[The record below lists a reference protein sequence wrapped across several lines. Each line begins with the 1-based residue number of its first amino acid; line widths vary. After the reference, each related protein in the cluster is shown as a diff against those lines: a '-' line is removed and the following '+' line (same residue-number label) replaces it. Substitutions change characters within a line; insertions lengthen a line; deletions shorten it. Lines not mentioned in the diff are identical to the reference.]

1 MGATAM
7 TLRVGRSLL
16 IRRLLFQGSREVAHY
31 SAARSSAQEAMV
43 ALTCPQSR
51 RYSPA
56 HVSATQSR
64 KRDAQVIKG
73 IKGVKDILPDETP
86 RWRFIE
92 ETARQWADRYGFH
105 EIRIPIFEVTTLFA
119 RSIGATTDIVEK
131 EMYTFSDR
139 DGTSLTL
146 RPEGTAGT
154 VRAFIEHHREAD
166 PLPQKYFYI
175 GPMFRHERPQA
186 GRLRQFHQFGV
197 EYLGTQDPKADVD
210 VIALLW
216 RFLSDLHLPDLT
228 LEINSL
234 GTSTDRVAYLPV
246 LVAFLQS
253 RVDQLCENCRRRIET
268 NPLRVLDCKVPGCRA
283 ATEDAPH
290 LTSYLSPEAK
300 DHFDQVLSTL
310 SALEIPFRL
319 NPRLVRGLDYY
330 CLTAFEITS
339 SHLGAQNAVG
349 AGGRYDGL
357 VQLLGG
363 QPTPAVGFAAGLE
376 RIAMML
382 PSERVSTVRPS
393 IYVASFGAEGSPVGL
408 RLLDA
413 LRQVGLSAMSDYR
426 ATTLKAHLRQA
437 DRAGCRF
444 AVLLGDDEARTGS
457 AIVRDMQSK
466 AQETIPLT
474 DLPRYFAALSK
485 DF

>member
-1 MGATAM
+1 M
-7 TLRVGRSLL
+7 
-16 IRRLLFQGSREVAHY
+16 
-31 SAARSSAQEAMV
+31 
-43 ALTCPQSR
+43 
-51 RYSPA
+51 
-56 HVSATQSR
+56 
-64 KRDAQVIKG
+64 IKG
-73 IKGVKDILPDETP
+73 IKGVKDILPEDTP

-92 ETARQWADRYGFH
+92 ETARRWADRYGFK

-119 RSIGATTDIVEK
+119 RSIGAATDIVEK
-131 EMYTFSDR
+131 EMYTFPDR
-139 DGTSLTL
+139 DGTLLTL

-154 VRAFIEHHREAD
+154 VRAFIEHNRAAD

-197 EYLGTQDPKADVD
+197 EYFGTTDPKADAD

-216 RFLSDLHLPDLT
+216 RFLSDLSLPDLT

-234 GTSTDRVAYLPV
+234 GTAADRAAYLPI
-246 LVAFLQS
+246 LVSFLKS
-253 RVDQLCENCRRRIET
+253 HTAELCENCRRRMDT

-283 ATEDAPH
+283 ATEHAPQLVSH
-290 LTSYLSPEAK
+290 LSPEAK
-300 DHFDQVLSTL
+300 SHFDEVLSIL
-310 SALEIPFRL
+310 SAIGIPSRL

-357 VQLLGG
+357 VELLGG
-363 QPTPAVGFAAGLE
+363 PAVPAVGFAAGLE

-382 PSERVSTVRPS
+382 PEGSLPS
-393 IYVASFGAEGSPVGL
+393 SSPSVYVAAFGSEGSSAGV

-413 LRQVGLSAMSDYR
+413 LRLAGLSAYTDYR
-426 ATTLKAHLRQA
+426 ATNLKAHLRQA
-437 DRAGCRF
+437 DRSGCRF
-444 AVLLGDDEARTGS
+444 AVLLGDDEAKSGS
-457 AIVRDMQSK
+457 AVVRNMDSK
-466 AQETIPLT
+466 AQETVAMA
-474 DLPRYFAALSK
+474 DLPRHFLSMIK
-485 DF
+485 EF